1 MWKEIDAAPA
11 DAIFGLNEAFREDN
25 NPNKVNLAVGVYK
38 DEKGQTPIMESV
50 RQAERVLLEK
60 ESSKTYLP
68 ISGDPEYDSEVQK
81 LVFGETS
88 EVVLSGRA
96 ATVQTP
102 GGTGGLR
109 VGADLLHRFL
119 PKATVWISDPT
130 WANHKGVFTAAG
142 FTLKSYPYYDAERKC
157 IDFAQMKE
165 CLAEIPAGDIVL
177 LHGCCHNPSG
187 FDPDA
192 AQWREIAEIAAR
204 QGWMPFIDFAYQG
217 FGDGLDEDRTAVNVF
232 ADTGVNFCVANS
244 FSKNFGLYTERVGAL
259 SVVTANSEEMA
270 TALSHMKT
278 VIRVNFSNPPAHGA
292 LVVKTILKDAALR
305 QQWQQELTA
314 MRNRI
319 REMRGALVDGLV
331 ARGVTRDFSYINQ
344 QKGMFSFS
352 GLSPEMVH
360 WLRQEK
366 GIYMVGAGRINAAG
380 LSHNNID
387 YVCDSIAEGLQ
398 KQL

>member
-11 DAIFGLNEAFREDN
+11 DVIFGLTEAFKEDN

-38 DEKGQTPIMESV
+38 NEEGQTPIMESV
-50 RQAERVLLEK
+50 HNAERILLEK

-68 ISGDPEYDSEVQK
+68 ISGEPEYDREVQK

-88 EVVLSGRA
+88 DVVLAGRA

-119 PKATVWISDPT
+119 PEATVWLSDPT
-130 WANHKGVFTAAG
+130 WANHKGVFAAAG
-142 FTLKSYPYYDAERKC
+142 FTLQSYPYYDAENKR
-157 IDFAQMKE
+157 IDFARMKD
-165 CLAEIPAGDIVL
+165 CLAGIPAGDIVL

-192 AQWREIAEIAAR
+192 AQWREVAAIAVK
-204 QGWMPFIDFAYQG
+204 QGWLPFIDFAYQG
-217 FGDGLDEDRTAVNVF
+217 FGDGLDEDRTAVDAF

-259 SVVTANSEEMA
+259 SVVTASSKEMA
-270 TALSHMKT
+270 TALSHLKIA
-278 VIRVNFSNPPAHGA
+278 IRVNFSNPPAHGA
-292 LVVKTILKDAALR
+292 LIVKTILKDAALR
-305 QQWQQELTA
+305 QQWQKELA
-314 MRNRI
+314 VMRNRI
-319 REMRGALVDGLV
+319 KEMRKALVDGLA
-331 ARGVTRDFSYINQ
+331 ARGATRDFSYINQ

-352 GLSPEMVH
+352 GLSPEMVR
-360 WLRQEK
+360 WLREEK
-366 GIYMVGAGRINAAG
+366 GIYMVGAGRINVAG
-380 LSHNNID
+380 LSHKNID

-398 KQL
+398 KQV